1 MCALRIRLFGAAAIF
16 PPGATAPARLTRS
29 TVSMLAYLLLQ
40 PRRPCARD
48 LLLDAFWGDLSQERA
63 RNCLNTA
70 LWRLRRALEPGEG
83 DRGAYLVAT
92 AAGDVG
98 FNWESDHWI
107 DVVHFERLL
116 APILSKPVET
126 LDAAEVQAMQEA
138 LSLYQGDLLEG
149 VYDDWALRERER
161 LRRLYLDSL
170 AQLMHHYAHTT
181 AYEQGAAYARRILA
195 LDPLREEIHRALM
208 RLYVWAGQRAEAL
221 RQFEECRRVLADE
234 LAAPP
239 MEETELLY
247 RQILAGESL
256 PVLPPLSP
264 PRRSSPSLSSSPLPP
279 SSLPPSLGGDTRN
292 LLHDMRQALQQVD
305 QARAA
310 LQEAIRSLE
319 EMDETR

>member
-29 TVSMLAYLLLQ
+29 TVAMLAYLLLQ

-63 RNCLNTA
+63 RNCLNTT
-70 LWRLRRALEPGEG
+70 LWRLRRVLEPSEG

-92 AAGDVG
+92 ATGDVG

-107 DVVHFERLL
+107 DVVQFERLL
-116 APILSKPVET
+116 APVLAKPVET
-126 LDAAEVQAMQEA
+126 LNTAEVQAMQEA

-149 VYDDWALRERER
+149 IYEDWALRERER

-181 AYEQGAAYARRILA
+181 AYAQGAACARRILA

-208 RLYVWAGQRAEAL
+208 RLYVWAGQRTEAL
-221 RQFEECRRVLADE
+221 RQYEECRRVLAEE

-247 RQILAGESL
+247 RQILAGAT
-256 PVLPPLSP
+256 LPPLSP
-264 PRRSSPSLSSSPLPP
+264 PRPASSRNGSSPSS
-279 SSLPPSLGGDTRN
+279 GAHN
-292 LLHDMRQALQQVD
+292 LLHNIRQALRQVD
-305 QARAA
+305 QARAT
-310 LQEAIRSLE
+310 LQEAIRNLE
-319 EMDETR
+319 EMDEER